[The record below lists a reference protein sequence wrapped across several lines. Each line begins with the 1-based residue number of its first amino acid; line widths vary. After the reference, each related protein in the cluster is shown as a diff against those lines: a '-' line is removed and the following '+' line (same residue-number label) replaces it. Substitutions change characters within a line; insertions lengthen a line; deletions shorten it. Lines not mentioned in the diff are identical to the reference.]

1 MENKDITNENNDVI
15 NKTSNIIDDNKSDTN
30 NTNNTTSPSF
40 SSQLTPYN
48 IISGNILQTNAC
60 NRITDMILIIFTI
73 GGLSFGAISWFVI
86 DNITAMGYLMSG
98 LFSGISLCSIRRMR
112 LRASLQSSVNVLKEE
127 NDELKEHN
135 DDLKD
140 NIGELEGNIDE
151 LEIVSKSLNN
161 DLTMLKETIGIFG
174 ENSDQIIENLREIY
188 NNLKKENEI
197 QSSINKNSVYLH
209 ILHIIRHYDKRSEFI
224 LTANDLDKARQ
235 TLTNAFPNL
244 DYELLKQKLKNNKI
258 TAEKILESITPL
270 QIS

>member
-1 MENKDITNENNDVI
+1 MENNVITSTNESVNEV
-15 NKTSNIIDDNKSDTN
+15 KDNKSDTN
-30 NTNNTTSPSF
+30 ASASNTSNITGPSF

-73 GGLSFGAISWFVI
+73 GGLSFGAVSWFVI
-86 DNITAMGYLMSG
+86 DNITAIGYIMSG

-127 NDELKEHN
+127 NNELKEHN

-151 LEIVSKSLNN
+151 LELVSKSLND
-161 DLTMLKETIGIFG
+161 DLKMLKETIGIFG
-174 ENSDQIIENLREIY
+174 ENSDQIIEKLREIY
-188 NNLKKENEI
+188 NNLKTENEI

-209 ILHIIRHYDKRSEFI
+209 ILHIIRHYDKHSEFV
-224 LTANDLDKARQ
+224 LTANDLEKARQ
-235 TLTNAFPNL
+235 TLINAFPNL
-244 DYELLKQKLKNNKI
+244 DYESLKKKLKNNRI
-258 TAEKILESITPL
+258 TAEKILESVTPL